1 VAIAKA
7 LNPYGDV
14 RGERLS
20 GIPRAKGRAA
30 SREPDLANDDGDDD
44 DNGGGG
50 GLRIGIVN
58 PEAVVIE
65 DEDGSGGVTLLFGAE
80 EEPLEPAFGSNLVE
94 FLDDKLLASISD
106 DLVSDFKTDLLS
118 RSDWERTYKKGL
130 DLLGLKIEDRS
141 TPWPGAC
148 GVFHPILAE
157 AAVRFQSQA
166 TMETFPAGG
175 PVRTKIIGNI
185 TVEKEQQARRV
196 SHDLNYFLLD
206 RMSEFRAEHERLL
219 FSLPLAGAAFKKVY
233 YDPSLG
239 RPVSMY
245 IPAEDFVVPYGASD
259 LISCPRYTHIMRK
272 YPNEVRKLQVVGF
285 YADVELPEPTTTVR
299 EIQQAK
305 DDLSGEDMV
314 QNDDRHTL
322 LEINVELDLEG
333 FEDCDE
339 DGEPTGVALPYVV
352 TIDEQSGTVLSL
364 YRNWKEEDPLKLKRI
379 HYVQYS
385 YVPGF
390 GFYAFGLIHLVGG
403 IAKSATSIL
412 RQLVDA
418 GTLANLPAGLK
429 ARGLRIKGDSTPL
442 MPGEFRDVDVPS
454 GAIKD
459 AITFLPYKEP
469 SQVLAALLGTMVEE
483 GRRFASIADLQ
494 IGDANQQAPVGTT
507 LALMERAMKVMS
519 AVQARLHAS
528 LKQELD
534 LLVDIIKTNMG
545 SDYDYDTDPGTTRT
559 KDYDGRVDVIPVT
572 DPNAASLSQRVVQYQ
587 AALQLAAGAPQM
599 YDLPEL
605 HRQMLGV
612 LGISGVDKII
622 PRTDQ
627 MKPLDPVTENMAIL
641 NGKPV
646 KAFVYQD
653 HKAHIQVHQTA
664 MQDPKIK
671 AIVGQSPLA
680 GAIMAAASA
689 HMNEHV
695 AFQYRREIE
704 LQLGVTLP
712 AAEEHLP
719 EDIEVD
725 ISRLSAL
732 AAVKLLQKDQAE
744 AQQMAQ
750 QQQAQDPLAQAQQ
763 AELQI
768 ARDEL
773 MLKNKMADADVR
785 LRTAQ
790 LAVEQERIASQ
801 ERTAHAAL
809 VHKARAQDE
818 ENAMAREAAQV
829 KRTLDGVAA
838 AAAIGQKQ
846 SVQDLA
852 QAKHQLAGVTAAA
865 SVGEMQ
871 SAQEAGEA
879 ARKLQAAEIMLKLA
893 TQGGQAQASSS
904 VPPPEPGGI
913 A

>member
-1 VAIAKA
+1 
-7 LNPYGDV
+7 
-14 RGERLS
+14 
-20 GIPRAKGRAA
+20 
-30 SREPDLANDDGDDD
+30 
-44 DNGGGG
+44 
-50 GLRIGIVN
+50 
-58 PEAVVIE
+58 
-65 DEDGSGGVTLLFGAE
+65 
-80 EEPLEPAFGSNLVE
+80 
-94 FLDDKLLASISD
+94 
-106 DLVSDFKTDLLS
+106 
-118 RSDWERTYKKGL
+118 
-130 DLLGLKIEDRS
+130 
-141 TPWPGAC
+141 
-148 GVFHPILAE
+148 
-157 AAVRFQSQA
+157 
-166 TMETFPAGG
+166 M
-175 PVRTKIIGNI
+175 
-185 TVEKEQQARRV
+185 
-196 SHDLNYFLLD
+196 
-206 RMSEFRAEHERLL
+206 
-219 FSLPLAGAAFKKVY
+219 
-233 YDPSLG
+233 
-239 RPVSMY
+239 
-245 IPAEDFVVPYGASD
+245 
-259 LISCPRYTHIMRK
+259 
-272 YPNEVRKLQVVGF
+272 
-285 YADVELPEPTTTVR
+285 
-299 EIQQAK
+299 
-305 DDLSGEDMV
+305 
-314 QNDDRHTL
+314 
-322 LEINVELDLEG
+322 
-333 FEDCDE
+333 
-339 DGEPTGVALPYVV
+339 ALPYVV
-352 TIDEQSGTVLSL
+352 TIDEQSGTILSL

-680 GAIMAAASA
+680 GAVMAAASA

-712 AAEEHLP
+712 AAEEQLP

-732 AAVKLLQKDQAE
+732 AAVKLLQKDRAE

-750 QQQAQDPLAQAQQ
+750 QQQAQDPIAQAQQ

-773 MLKNKMADADVR
+773 MLKNKMADADVQ

-790 LAVEQERIASQ
+790 LSVEQERIASQ

-809 VHKARAQDE
+809 VYKARAQDE

-838 AAAIGQKQ
+838 AAALGQKQ
-846 SVQDLA
+846 SVQGLA
-852 QAKHQLAGVTAAA
+852 QAKHQLAGVTTAA
-865 SVGEMQ
+865 SIGEMQ
-871 SAQEAGEA
+871 STQEAGEA
-879 ARKLQAAEIMLKLA
+879 ARKLQAAELMLKLA
-893 TQGGQAQASSS
+893 TQGGQTQDSSS
-904 VPPPEPGGI
+904 APPPEPGGI